1 MAHVCQSVFT
11 RLGAPVAFHRAMK
24 LLSDF
29 VEDKD
34 AIFSSCPASPN
45 QISRQT
51 ASMARDTASD
61 LSDSTLAG
69 HANFLEEEAMAS
81 NPRPVI
87 LFLCLNACAPDI

>member
-1 MAHVCQSVFT
+1 M
-11 RLGAPVAFHRAMK
+11 AFHRAMK

-45 QISRQT
+45 QISCQM
-51 ASMARDTASD
+51 ASMVRDTTSD

-69 HANFLEEEAMAS
+69 HINFLEEEAATS
-81 NPRPVI
+81 NLRPVSHS
-87 LFLCLNACAPDI
+87 APML